1 MRLYVYVLQ
10 AKDLPV
16 KETFVKL
23 HVGKHKS
30 KTRVSRD
37 TSNPIWN
44 EEFVFRVSS
53 VEEGNAVVVSVLHH
67 DQDLHSVQSNVSTVL
82 IGKVRIPLCSV
93 AGEENQTLLPTW
105 FVIEKPS
112 DGKFVNIECGVGICI
127 CVCTCMSWFIAG
139 FKLYLRIA
147 GKILLS
153 LSLQGKRESISGE
166 KALHDKQDINLEGVK
181 ELEGSP
187 KRRKHHDGKHIMKN
201 FVNHIDKLFHKKEEI
216 SKRLNDEPAG
226 ESVTSNYED
235 ATDKPSSSASC
246 TSFEEGLNL
255 MQSSDSGKEEM
266 PENLLGGILLDQKYL
281 VSPSDLNKFLFSPN
295 SQFRKELAEL
305 QGLTDVQE
313 GPWTMIQEDN
323 PRLTRVVT
331 YIRPATKMVK
341 AGKATENQLYR
352 KASGNQFVIFVSV
365 STPDVPYG
373 HTFKVELLYKIL
385 LGTEPNAGGESSRL
399 IISWGIQFSQ
409 STIMK
414 GMIEGGARQG
424 LKESFEKFAD
434 LLAKSYKTL
443 DPAVVLDKD
452 QVIATVQSEQK
463 TDLKSAFLYF
473 WSSSVVCAVLLCVY
487 VVVHII
493 HCEPSKIQGL
503 EFYGFDLP
511 DSFGELFSSGILVL
525 LLERVY
531 MMTVHFIQARLHR
544 GRDQGVKANG
554 KGWILTIALIKGT
567 NLASVE
573 ETELFDPYVVFTC
586 NGKTRTSS
594 VKLQA
599 QDPQWN
605 EVIEFDAM
613 EEPPSVLDVEVF
625 DFDGPFDQGDSLG
638 HAEINFLKHTADELA
653 DLCVPLVGHHAQAS
667 QSKLQLRIFLENK
680 NGVETMK
687 DYLSKVE
694 KEVGKKLN
702 IRSPQKNSAFQKLF
716 GLPHEEFL
724 LKEYTCY
731 LKRKLPVQGKLFL
744 SARIVAFYS
753 NLFGHKTKF
762 YFLWEDIDDIQ
773 LLPPTLASLGS
784 PLLLL
789 TLKKNRGLD
798 AKHGAKSQDEEGRLW
813 FHFQSFVSFDA
824 TSRTIMALW
833 KTRTLSI
840 DHRAHIAE
848 EELDVSDPF
857 LLPEDVAAVADSDA
871 LKMSKVYSCDLP
883 GDVELVMKIFD
894 GGEMERKI
902 MEKSGCLS
910 YASTTW
916 ESKKSGINERRL
928 SYKYNHYVSVFGGGV
943 TCSQQKSPAPNDEG
957 WILNEIVA
965 LHDVPFGDHFR
976 VHLRY
981 EVKKAGVDCK
991 TSKCDVYLKIRWLKP
1006 IKFEQRISKSIM
1018 EKFRNRLK
1026 VIFDLFQKECCK
1038 FIFDTSLTSK

>member
-1 MRLYVYVLQ
+1 MRLYVYILQ
-10 AKDLPV
+10 AKDLPA
-16 KETFVKL
+16 KETFAKL
-23 HVGKHKS
+23 HVGKHRS
-30 KTRVSRD
+30 KTRVARD
-37 TSNPIWN
+37 TSSPIWN
-44 EEFVFRVSS
+44 EEFVFRITTDVVDESDD
-53 VEEGNAVVVSVLHH
+53 VVVSILHH
-67 DQDLHSVQSNVSTVL
+67 EQEDRYHSNVSTGL
-82 IGKVRIPLCSV
+82 IGKVRIPIRSV
-93 AGEENQTLLPTW
+93 AAEENQTLLPTW

-112 DGKFVNIECGVGICI
+112 DGKFVNIECG
-127 CVCTCMSWFIAG
+127 
-139 FKLYLRIA
+139 
-147 GKILLS
+147 KILLS
-153 LSLQGKRESISGE
+153 LSLQGKWDITAGE
-166 KALHDKQDINLEGVK
+166 KVQNDINLEGVK

-187 KRRKHHDGKHIMKN
+187 KDLSCSKDGKRRKHHDGKHIMKN
-201 FVNHIDKLFHKKEEI
+201 LVNQIDKLFHKKEEM
-216 SKRLNDEPAG
+216 SKRLHDDSSG
-226 ESVTSNYED
+226 GQSVTSNYED
-235 ATDKPSSSASC
+235 ATDKSSCSATSTC
-246 TSFEEGLNL
+246 TSFEEGLDL
-255 MQSSDSGKEEM
+255 MQSSDSEREEM
-266 PENLLGGILLDQKYL
+266 PENLTGGVLVDQKYL
-281 VSPSDLNKFLFSPN
+281 VSPCDLNKFLFTPS

-305 QGLTDVQE
+305 QGLSDVQE
-313 GPWTMIQEDN
+313 GPWTMMQEDT

-331 YIRPATKMVK
+331 YMRAATKMVK
-341 AGKATENQLYR
+341 AVKATENQVYR
-352 KASGNQFVIFVSV
+352 KASGKQFAVFVSV

-373 HTFKVELLYKIL
+373 NTFKIELLYKIL
-385 LGTEPNAGGESSRL
+385 SETEPTAGGEPSRL

-424 LKESFEKFAD
+424 LRESFEQFSD
-434 LLAKSYKTL
+434 LLAKTYKTL
-443 DPAVVLDKD
+443 DPAVVLDKE
-452 QVIATVQSEQK
+452 QVIATVQSEKK

-473 WSSSVVCAVLLCVY
+473 WSSSVICAVLLSVY
-487 VVVHII
+487 VVVHIL
-493 HCEPSKIQGL
+493 HSEPSKIQGF
-503 EFYGFDLP
+503 EFYGLDLP
-511 DSFGELFSSGILVL
+511 DSFGEVLSSGMLVL

-544 GRDQGVKANG
+544 GKDHGVKANG

-573 ETELFDPYVVFTC
+573 ATEIFDPYVVFTC

-625 DFDGPFDQGDSLG
+625 DFDGPFDQGASLG

-653 DLCVPLVGHHAQAS
+653 DFSVPLVGHHAQAS

-731 LKRKLPVQGKLFL
+731 LKRKLPVQGKLYL

-753 NLFGHKTKF
+753 NVFGHKTKF

-773 LLPPTLASLGS
+773 VLPPTFASLGS
-784 PLLLL
+784 PLLLII
-789 TLKKNRGLD
+789 LKKNRGLD
-798 AKHGAKSQDEEGRLW
+798 AKHGAKSQDDEGRVW
-813 FHFQSFVSFDA
+813 FYFQSFVSFDA

-833 KTRTLSI
+833 KTRTLSVY
-840 DHRAHIAE
+840 HRAQIAE
-848 EELDVSDPF
+848 EEQDLSDPF
-857 LLPEDVAAVADSDA
+857 LLPEDVAVVSDSDA
-871 LKMSKVYSCDLP
+871 LKMSKVYTCDLP
-883 GDVELVMKIFD
+883 CDVELVMRIFG
-894 GGEMERKI
+894 GGELERKV

-916 ESKKSGINERRL
+916 ESKNPGVYERRL

-943 TCSQQKSPAPNDEG
+943 TCAQQKSPAPNDDG

-991 TSKCDVYLKIRWLKP
+991 TSKCEVYLKIRWLKT

-1018 EKFRNRLK
+1018 EKFRNRLN
-1026 VIFDLFQKECCK
+1026 VIFDLFQKESVANS
-1038 FIFDTSLTSK
+1038 SLTLL

>member
-1 MRLYVYVLQ
+1 MRLYVYILQ
-10 AKDLPV
+10 AKDLPA
-16 KETFVKL
+16 KETFAKL

-30 KTRVSRD
+30 KTRVARD
-37 TSNPIWN
+37 TSSPIWN
-44 EEFVFRVSS
+44 EEFVFRISTDV
-53 VEEGNAVVVSVLHH
+53 VDEGDDVVVSILHH
-67 DQDLHSVQSNVSTVL
+67 ELDRYSNVSTGL
-82 IGKVRIPLCSV
+82 IGKVRIPLRSV
-93 AGEENQTLLPTW
+93 AAEENQTLLPTW

-112 DGKFVNIECGVGICI
+112 DGKLVNIEC
-127 CVCTCMSWFIAG
+127 
-139 FKLYLRIA
+139 

-153 LSLQGKRESISGE
+153 LSLQGKWESNSGE
-166 KALHDKQDINLEGVK
+166 KVQNDKQDIMLEGVK

-187 KRRKHHDGKHIMKN
+187 KDLSSSKDGKKRKHHHDGKHIMKN
-201 FVNHIDKLFHKKEEI
+201 FVNQIDKLFHKKEEI
-216 SKRLNDEPAG
+216 SKRLHDDSSG
-226 ESVTSNYED
+226 GQGITSNYED
-235 ATDKPSSSASC
+235 ATDKSSCSATC
-246 TSFEEGLNL
+246 TSFEEGLDL
-255 MQSSDSGKEEM
+255 MQSSDSEKEEM
-266 PENLLGGILLDQKYL
+266 PENLTGGVLVDQKYL
-281 VSPSDLNKFLFSPN
+281 VSPCNLNKFLFAPS
-295 SQFRKELAEL
+295 SEFRKEVAEL
-305 QGLTDVQE
+305 QGLSDVQE
-313 GPWTMIQEDN
+313 GPWTMMQEDT
-323 PRLTRVVT
+323 PHLTRVVT
-331 YIRPATKMVK
+331 YMRAATKMVK
-341 AGKATENQLYR
+341 AVKATENQIYR
-352 KASGNQFVIFVSV
+352 KANGKEFAVFVSV

-373 HTFKVELLYKIL
+373 STFKVELLYKIL
-385 LGTEPNAGGESSRL
+385 PETEPTAGGESSRL
-399 IISWGIQFSQ
+399 IISWGIQFNQ

-414 GMIEGGARQG
+414 GMIEGGAKQG
-424 LKESFEKFAD
+424 LRESFEQFSD
-434 LLAKSYKTL
+434 LLAKTYKTL

-473 WSSSVVCAVLLCVY
+473 WSSSVICAVLLSIY
-487 VVVHII
+487 VVVHIL

-503 EFYGFDLP
+503 EFYGLDLP
-511 DSFGELFSSGILVL
+511 DSFGELFSSGMLVL

-544 GRDQGVKANG
+544 GRDHGVKSNG

-573 ETELFDPYVVFTC
+573 ATELFDPYVIFTC

-605 EVIEFDAM
+605 E
-613 EEPPSVLDVEVF
+613 
-625 DFDGPFDQGDSLG
+625 
-638 HAEINFLKHTADELA
+638 INFFKHTADELA

-702 IRSPQKNSAFQKLF
+702 IRSPQKNCAFQKLF

-731 LKRKLPVQGKLFL
+731 LKRKLPVQGKLYL

-753 NLFGHKTKF
+753 NVFGHKTKF

-773 LLPPTLASLGS
+773 VLPPTFASLGS
-784 PLLLL
+784 PLLLII
-789 TLKKNRGLD
+789 LKKNRGLD
-798 AKHGAKSQDEEGRLW
+798 AKHGAKSLDDEGRLW
-813 FHFQSFVSFDA
+813 FYFQSFVSFDA

-833 KTRTLSI
+833 KTRTLSV
-840 DHRAHIAE
+840 DHRAQIAE
-848 EELDVSDPF
+848 EEQDVSDPF
-857 LLPEDVAAVADSDA
+857 LLPEDVAVVSDSDA
-871 LKMSKVYSCDLP
+871 LKMSKVYTRDLP
-883 GDVELVMKIFD
+883 CDVELVMKIFG
-894 GGEMERKI
+894 GGELERKI
-902 MEKSGCLS
+902 MEKSGCLN

-916 ESKKSGINERRL
+916 ESKNPGVYERRL

-943 TCSQQKSPAPNDEG
+943 TCAQQKSLAPSDEG

-991 TSKCDVYLKIRWLKP
+991 TSKCDVYLKIRWLKT

-1018 EKFRNRLK
+1018 EKFRTRLN
-1026 VIFDLFQKECCK
+1026 VIFDLFQKESVANS
-1038 FIFDTSLTSK
+1038 SLTLL

>member
-1 MRLYVYVLQ
+1 MKLYVYVLQ
-10 AKDLPV
+10 AKDLPS

-23 HVGKHKS
+23 HVGKHKNS
-30 KTRVSRD
+30 KTRVLRD

-44 EEFVFRVSS
+44 EEFFFRID
-53 VEEGNAVVVSVLHH
+53 EGDDDVVVVSLVYHENDHH
-67 DQDLHSVQSNVSTVL
+67 FGL
-82 IGKVRIPLCSV
+82 IGKVKIPLSSV
-93 AGEENQTLLPTW
+93 AAEENQTLLPTW
-105 FVIEKPS
+105 FAVEKLS
-112 DGKFVNIECGVGICI
+112 DGKFVNIEC
-127 CVCTCMSWFIAG
+127 
-139 FKLYLRIA
+139 

-153 LSLQGKRESISGE
+153 LSLQGKYESISGE
-166 KALHDKQDINLEGVK
+166 KVVNDKQDISLEGVK
-181 ELEGSP
+181 DVEGSGKDLVSSKEG
-187 KRRKHHDGKHIMKN
+187 KRRKHHDGKHLMKN
-201 FVNHIDKLFHKKEEI
+201 FVNQIDKLFHKKEEI
-216 SKRLNDEPAG
+216 SKRLHDESSVG
-226 ESVTSNYED
+226 QSVTSNHED
-235 ATDKPSSSASC
+235 ASENNSSLSANC
-246 TSFEEGLNL
+246 TGFEEGLDM
-255 MQSSDSGKEEM
+255 MQSSDSEKEEM
-266 PENLLGGILLDQKYL
+266 PENLLGGVLLDQRYL
-281 VSPSDLNKFLFSPN
+281 VSPCDLNKFLFTPS
-295 SQFRKELAEL
+295 SQFKKELAEL
-305 QGLTDVQE
+305 QGLSDVQE
-313 GPWTMIQEDN
+313 GPWTMIQEDT

-331 YIRPATKMVK
+331 YMRAATKMVK
-341 AGKATENQLYR
+341 AVKATETQVYR
-352 KASGNQFVIFVSV
+352 KANGKQFAVFVSV

-373 HTFKVELLYKIL
+373 STFKVELLYKIL
-385 LGTEPNAGGESSRL
+385 PGTEPNAVGESSRL
-399 IISWGIQFSQ
+399 IISWGIQFHQ

-414 GMIEGGARQG
+414 SMIEGGARQG
-424 LKESFEKFAD
+424 LKEGFEQFAD
-434 LLAKSYKTL
+434 LLAKTYKTL
-443 DPAVVLDKD
+443 DSAAVLDKE
-452 QVIATVQSEQK
+452 QVIATVQSEPK
-463 TDLKSAFLYF
+463 TDFKSAFLYF
-473 WSSSVVCAVLLCVY
+473 WSSSVICAVLLSVY
-487 VVVHII
+487 VVVHIM
-493 HCEPSKIQGL
+493 HCDPSKIQGF
-503 EFYGFDLP
+503 EFYGLDLP

-531 MMTVHFIQARLHR
+531 MMTVHFIQARMHR
-544 GRDQGVKANG
+544 DRDHGVKANG

-573 ETELFDPYVVFTC
+573 STELFDPYVVFTC
-586 NGKTRTSS
+586 NGKVRTSS

-625 DFDGPFDQGDSLG
+625 DFDGPFDQGASLG

-653 DLCVPLVGHHAQAS
+653 DLCVPLVGNHAQAS

-716 GLPHEEFL
+716 NLPHEVFL

-753 NLFGHKTKF
+753 NVFGHKTKF

-773 LLPPTLASLGS
+773 ALPPTFASLGS
-784 PLLLL
+784 PLLLII
-789 TLKKNRGLD
+789 LKKSRGLD
-798 AKHGAKSQDEEGRLW
+798 AKHGAKSQDDEGRLW
-813 FHFQSFVSFDA
+813 FYFQSFVSFDA

-840 DHRAHIAE
+840 DHRAQIAE
-848 EELDVSDPF
+848 DEQDVSDPF
-857 LLPEDVAAVADSDA
+857 LMPEEVAVVSDTDA
-871 LKMSKVYSCDLP
+871 LKMSKVYTCDLP
-883 GDVELVMKIFD
+883 CKVEFVVKMFG
-894 GGEMERKI
+894 GGELERKI
-902 MEKSGCLS
+902 MEKSGCLN

-916 ESKKSGINERRL
+916 ESKNPGGYERRL
-928 SYKYNHYVSVFGGGV
+928 SYKYNHNVSAFGGGV
-943 TCSQQKSPAPNDEG
+943 TCAQQKSLAPDNEG

-981 EVKKAGVDCK
+981 EVKKGVDCK
-991 TSKCDVYLKIRWLKP
+991 TSKCEVYLKIRWLKT

-1026 VIFDLFQKECCK
+1026 VIFDLFQKESVANS
-1038 FIFDTSLTSK
+1038 SLTLL

>member
-1 MRLYVYVLQ
+1 MLN
-10 AKDLPV
+10 
-16 KETFVKL
+16 
-23 HVGKHKS
+23 VGKHKS
-30 KTRVSRD
+30 KTRVSRG
-37 TSNPIWN
+37 TPNPIWN
-44 EEFVFRVSS
+44 EEFVFRVGDD
-53 VEEGNAVVVSVLHH
+53 VEEGDADDVVVSLLHH
-67 DQDLHSVQSNVSTVL
+67 DQDNVSTGL
-82 IGKVRIPLCSV
+82 IGKVRIPLSSI
-93 AGEENQTLLPTW
+93 AAEENQTLLPTW
-105 FVIEKPS
+105 FLIEKPTDD
-112 DGKFVNIECGVGICI
+112 DGKFVNIEC
-127 CVCTCMSWFIAG
+127 
-139 FKLYLRIA
+139 

-153 LSLQGKRESISGE
+153 LSLQGKSESTSGE
-166 KALHDKQDINLEGVK
+166 KVLPDKQEVSSEGVK
-181 ELEGSP
+181 EVQGSAKDP
-187 KRRKHHDGKHIMKN
+187 GSSSKDGRRRKHVDGKHMMKN
-201 FVNHIDKLFHKKEEI
+201 LVNQIDKLFHKKEEI

-226 ESVTSNYED
+226 ESSVNSNSNYED
-235 ATDKPSSSASC
+235 ATDKSFSSASTTC
-246 TSFEEGLNL
+246 TSFEEGLDL
-255 MQSSDSGKEEM
+255 MMQSSDGEIEEM
-266 PENLLGGILLDQKYL
+266 PENLLGGVLLDQKYL
-281 VSPSDLNKFLFSPN
+281 VSPSELNKFLFSSN

-305 QGLTDVQE
+305 QSLSDVQE
-313 GPWTMIQEDN
+313 GPWTMVQEDTT
-323 PRLTRVVT
+323 PRLTRSVT
-331 YIRPATKMVK
+331 YMRPPTKLVK
-341 AGKATENQLYR
+341 AGKATESQVYR
-352 KASGNQFVIFVSV
+352 KASGNQFAVFVSV

-373 HTFKVELLYKIL
+373 NTFKVELLYKIL
-385 LGTEPNAGGESSRL
+385 PVTEPNTDGESSRL

-424 LKESFEKFAD
+424 LKESFEQFSD
-434 LLAKSYKTL
+434 LLAKNYKTL
-443 DPAVVLDKD
+443 DPAAVLDKE
-452 QVIATVQSEQK
+452 QVIATVQSEPK

-473 WSSSVVCAVLLCVY
+473 WSSSVVCAVLLSVY
-487 VVVHII
+487 VVVHIL
-493 HCEPSKIQGL
+493 HCEPSKIQGV
-503 EFYGFDLP
+503 EFYGLDLP
-511 DSFGELFSSGILVL
+511 DSFGELFSGGMLVL

-544 GRDQGVKANG
+544 GKDQGGKANG

-573 ETELFDPYVVFTC
+573 ATELFDPYVIFTC

-599 QDPQWN
+599 RDPQWN

-625 DFDGPFDQGDSLG
+625 DFDGPFDQGVSLG
-638 HAEINFLKHTADELA
+638 HAEINFLKLTADELA

-744 SARIVAFYS
+744 SARIVAFHS
-753 NLFGHKTKF
+753 NIFGHKTKF

-773 LLPPTLASLGS
+773 VLPPTFASLGS
-784 PLLLL
+784 PLLVII
-789 TLKKNRGLD
+789 LKKNRGLD

-813 FHFQSFVSFDA
+813 FYFQSFVSFDA

-833 KTRTLSI
+833 KTRTLSV
-840 DHRAHIAE
+840 DQRAHIAE
-848 EELDVSDPF
+848 EESDVSDPF
-857 LLPEDVAAVADSDA
+857 LLPGDVAVVSDA
-871 LKMSKVYSCDLP
+871 EPLKMSKVYACDLP
-883 GDVELVMKIFD
+883 GDVELVMKIFG

-902 MEKSGCLS
+902 MEKSGCLN

-916 ESKKSGINERRL
+916 ESKKPGIYERRV
-928 SYKYNHYVSVFGGGV
+928 SYKYNHTVSVFGGGV

-957 WILNEIVA
+957 WILNDIVA

-981 EVKKAGVDCK
+981 EVKKTGVDCT
-991 TSKCDVYLKIRWLKP
+991 TSKCEVYLRIRWLKP

-1026 VIFDLFQKECCK
+1026 VIFDLFQKESVANS
-1038 FIFDTSLTSK
+1038 SLTLL

>member
-16 KETFVKL
+16 QETSVVL

-30 KTRVSRD
+30 KTRVSRG
-37 TSNPIWN
+37 TSNPIWH
-44 EEFVFRVSS
+44 EEFVFRVD
-53 VEEGNAVVVSVLHH
+53 EGDDDVVVSVLHH
-67 DQDLHSVQSNVSTVL
+67 DQDHHLSDVSPGL

-112 DGKFVNIECGVGICI
+112 DGKFVNIECG
-127 CVCTCMSWFIAG
+127 
-139 FKLYLRIA
+139 
-147 GKILLS
+147 KILLS
-153 LSLQGKRESISGE
+153 MSLQGKSESTSDE
-166 KALHDKQDINLEGVK
+166 KVLPDKQDVSLEDVK
-181 ELEGSP
+181 EVQGSAKEG

-201 FVNHIDKLFHKKEEI
+201 LVNQIDKLFHKKEEI

-226 ESVTSNYED
+226 DSVTSNYED
-235 ATDKPSSSASC
+235 ATDNSCSSAATTC
-246 TSFEEGLNL
+246 TGFEEGLDL
-255 MQSSDSGKEEM
+255 MQSSDGEIEEM
-266 PENLLGGILLDQKYL
+266 PENLLGGILVDQKYL

-305 QGLTDVQE
+305 QSLTDVQE
-313 GPWTMIQEDN
+313 GPWTMVQEDIT
-323 PRLTRVVT
+323 PRLTRLVT
-331 YIRPATKMVK
+331 YMRSATKLVK
-341 AGKATENQLYR
+341 AGKATESQVYR
-352 KASGNQFVIFVSV
+352 KASGNQFAVFVSV

-373 HTFKVELLYKIL
+373 NNFKVELLYKIEPV
-385 LGTEPNAGGESSRL
+385 TEPNAVGESSRL

-424 LKESFEKFAD
+424 LKESFEQFSD
-434 LLAKSYKTL
+434 LLAKNYKTL
-443 DPAVVLDKD
+443 DPAVVLDKE
-452 QVIATVQSEQK
+452 QVIATVQSEPK

-473 WSSSVVCAVLLCVY
+473 WSSSVVCAVLLSVY
-487 VVVHII
+487 VVVHML
-493 HCEPSKIQGL
+493 HCEPSKIQGV
-503 EFYGFDLP
+503 EFYGLDLP

-544 GRDQGVKANG
+544 GRDQGGKANG

-573 ETELFDPYVVFTC
+573 ATELFDPYVVFTC

-625 DFDGPFDQGDSLG
+625 DFDGPFDQGVSLG
-638 HAEINFLKHTADELA
+638 HAEINFLKLTADELA

-753 NLFGHKTKF
+753 NIFGHKTKF
-762 YFLWEDIDDIQ
+762 YFLWEDMDDIQ
-773 LLPPTLASLGS
+773 VLPPTLASLGS
-784 PLLLL
+784 PLLLII
-789 TLKKNRGLD
+789 LKKNRGLD
-798 AKHGAKSQDEEGRLW
+798 AKHGAKSQDVEGRLW
-813 FHFQSFVSFDA
+813 FYFQSFVSFDA

-833 KTRTLSI
+833 KTRTLSV
-840 DHRAHIAE
+840 DQRAHIAE
-848 EELDVSDPF
+848 EESDVSDPF
-857 LLPEDVAAVADSDA
+857 FLPGDVAVVSDA
-871 LKMSKVYSCDLP
+871 DPLQMSKVYACDLP
-883 GDVELVMKIFD
+883 GDVELVMKIFG

-902 MEKSGCLS
+902 MEKSGCLN

-916 ESKKSGINERRL
+916 ESKKPGIYERRV
-928 SYKYNHYVSVFGGGV
+928 SYKYNHTVSVFGGGV
-943 TCSQQKSPAPNDEG
+943 TSSQQKSTAPNDEG
-957 WILNEIVA
+957 WILNDIVA

-991 TSKCDVYLKIRWLKP
+991 TSKCEVYLRIRWLKP

-1026 VIFDLFQKECCK
+1026 VIFDLFQKESVANS
-1038 FIFDTSLTSK
+1038 SLTLL

>member
-1 MRLYVYVLQ
+1 MRLYVYILQ
-10 AKDLPV
+10 AKDLPA
-16 KETFVKL
+16 KETFAKL
-23 HVGKHKS
+23 HVGRHKS
-30 KTRVSRD
+30 KTRVARD
-37 TSNPIWN
+37 TSSPIWN
-44 EEFVFRVSS
+44 EEFVFRISDVD
-53 VEEGNAVVVSVLHH
+53 EGDDVVVSILHH
-67 DQDLHSVQSNVSTVL
+67 EQQDHQSIVSTGL
-82 IGKVRIPLCSV
+82 IGKVRIPLTSV
-93 AGEENQTLLPTW
+93 AAEENQTLLPTW

-112 DGKFVNIECGVGICI
+112 DGKFVNIECG
-127 CVCTCMSWFIAG
+127 
-139 FKLYLRIA
+139 
-147 GKILLS
+147 KILLS
-153 LSLQGKRESISGE
+153 LSLQGKWESTSGE
-166 KALHDKQDINLEGVK
+166 KVLNDKQDIINLEGVK

-187 KRRKHHDGKHIMKN
+187 KDLISSRDGKRRKHHDGKHIMKN
-201 FVNHIDKLFHKKEEI
+201 IVNHIDKLFHKKEEI
-216 SKRLNDEPAG
+216 SKRLHDES
-226 ESVTSNYED
+226 SVGQSVNSNYED
-235 ATDKPSSSASC
+235 ATDQCSSSATC
-246 TSFEEGLNL
+246 TGFEEGLDL
-255 MQSSDSGKEEM
+255 MQSSDSEREEM
-266 PENLLGGILLDQKYL
+266 PENLTGGVLVDQKYL
-281 VSPSDLNKFLFSPN
+281 VSPCELNKFLFTPS

-305 QGLTDVQE
+305 QGLSDVQE
-313 GPWTMIQEDN
+313 GPWTMMQEDT

-331 YIRPATKMVK
+331 YMRAATKMVK
-341 AGKATENQLYR
+341 AVKATENQVYR
-352 KASGNQFVIFVSV
+352 KASGKQFAVFVSV

-373 HTFKVELLYKIL
+373 NTFKIELLYKIL
-385 LGTEPNAGGESSRL
+385 PETEPTAGGEASRL

-424 LKESFEKFAD
+424 LKESFEQFSN
-434 LLAKSYKTL
+434 LLAKTYKTL
-443 DPAVVLDKD
+443 DPAVVLDKE
-452 QVIATVQSEQK
+452 QVIATVQSEPK

-473 WSSSVVCAVLLCVY
+473 WSSSVICAVLLSVY
-487 VVVHII
+487 VVVHML
-493 HCEPSKIQGL
+493 HCEPSKIQGF
-503 EFYGFDLP
+503 EFYGLDLP
-511 DSFGELFSSGILVL
+511 DSFGELFSSGLLVL

-531 MMTVHFIQARLHR
+531 IMTVHFVQARLHR

-573 ETELFDPYVVFTC
+573 ATELFDPYVVFTC

-625 DFDGPFDQGDSLG
+625 DFDGPFDQGASLG

-653 DLCVPLVGHHAQAS
+653 DLSVALVGNHAQAS

-753 NLFGHKTKF
+753 NVFGHKTKF

-773 LLPPTLASLGS
+773 VLPPTFASLGS
-784 PLLLL
+784 PLLLII
-789 TLKKNRGLD
+789 LKKNRGLD
-798 AKHGAKSQDEEGRLW
+798 AKHGAKSQDDEGRLS
-813 FHFQSFVSFDA
+813 FYFQSFVSFDA

-833 KTRTLSI
+833 KTRTLSV
-840 DHRAHIAE
+840 DHRAQIVE
-848 EELDVSDPF
+848 EDQDVADPF
-857 LLPEDVAAVADSDA
+857 LLPEAVTVVSDA
-871 LKMSKVYSCDLP
+871 DALMMSKVYTCDLP
-883 GDVELVMKIFD
+883 CDVELVMKIFG
-894 GGEMERKI
+894 GGELERKI

-916 ESKKSGINERRL
+916 ESKKQGVYERRL

-943 TCSQQKSPAPNDEG
+943 TCAQQKSPAPNDEG

-976 VHLRY
+976 VHIRY

-991 TSKCDVYLKIRWLKP
+991 TSKCEVYLKIRWLKT

-1018 EKFRNRLK
+1018 EKFRNRFK
-1026 VIFDLFQKECCK
+1026 VIFDLFQKESVANS
-1038 FIFDTSLTSK
+1038 SLTLL

>member
-23 HVGKHKS
+23 HVGNHKS
-30 KTRVSRD
+30 KTRVVRD

-44 EEFVFRVSS
+44 EEFVFRVSG
-53 VEEGNAVVVSVLHH
+53 VEEGDDVVVSILRHEQDHH
-67 DQDLHSVQSNVSTVL
+67 SNVSSGV
-82 IGKVRIPLCSV
+82 IGKVRVPLSSV

-105 FVIEKPS
+105 FVVGKPS
-112 DGKFVNIECGVGICI
+112 DGEFVNIEC
-127 CVCTCMSWFIAG
+127 
-139 FKLYLRIA
+139 

-153 LSLQGKRESISGE
+153 LSLQGKWESISGD
-166 KALHDKQDINLEGVK
+166 KAINDKQDISLEGVK

-187 KRRKHHDGKHIMKN
+187 KEPGCSKDVRRRKHHDGKHLMKN
-201 FVNHIDKLFHKKEEI
+201 IVNQIDKLFHKKEEM
-216 SKRLNDEPAG
+216 SKRLNDLSAG
-226 ESVTSNYED
+226 EIVTSNYED
-235 ATDKPSSSASC
+235 ATDKSSSSSTC
-246 TSFEEGLNL
+246 TSFEEGLGL
-255 MQSSDSGKEEM
+255 MQSSDSEKEEM
-266 PENLLGGILLDQKYL
+266 PENLPGGILLDQKYL

-305 QGLTDVQE
+305 QGLSDVQE
-313 GPWTMIQEDN
+313 GPWTMIHEDN
-323 PRLTRVVT
+323 TRLTRVVT
-331 YIRPATKMVK
+331 YIRPATKLVK
-341 AGKATENQLYR
+341 AGKATENQVYR
-352 KASGNQFVIFVSV
+352 KASGQKFAVFVSV

-373 HTFKVELLYKIL
+373 NTFKVELLYKVL
-385 LGTEPNAGGESSRL
+385 PGTEQNAGGESSRL

-434 LLAKSYKTL
+434 LLAKNYKTL
-443 DPAVVLDKD
+443 DPGVVLDKE
-452 QVIATVQSEQK
+452 QVIATVQSEHK
-463 TDLKSAFLYF
+463 ADLKSAFLYF
-473 WSSSVVCAVLLCVY
+473 WSSSVVCAVLVSVY
-487 VVVHII
+487 VVVHIF
-493 HCEPSKIQGL
+493 HCEPNKIQGL
-503 EFYGFDLP
+503 EFYGLDLP

-573 ETELFDPYVVFTC
+573 ATELFDPYVVFTC

-594 VKLQA
+594 VKLQD

-625 DFDGPFDQGDSLG
+625 DFDGPFDQGASLG
-638 HAEINFLKHTADELA
+638 HAEINFLKLTADELA

-753 NLFGHKTKF
+753 NIFGHKTKF

-773 LLPPTLASLGS
+773 LLPPTLASIGS
-784 PLLLL
+784 PLLLII
-789 TLKKNRGLD
+789 LKKNRGLD
-798 AKHGAKSQDEEGRLW
+798 AKYGAKSQDEEGRLW
-813 FHFQSFVSFDA
+813 FYFQSFVSFDA

-840 DHRAHIAE
+840 DHRAQIAE
-848 EELDVSDPF
+848 EELDVADPF
-857 LLPEDVAAVADSDA
+857 LLPEDVTAASDA
-871 LKMSKVYSCDLP
+871 DAPKMSKV
-883 GDVELVMKIFD
+883 
-894 GGEMERKI
+894 
-902 MEKSGCLS
+902 
-910 YASTTW
+910 
-916 ESKKSGINERRL
+916 
-928 SYKYNHYVSVFGGGV
+928 
-943 TCSQQKSPAPNDEG
+943 
-957 WILNEIVA
+957 
-965 LHDVPFGDHFR
+965 
-976 VHLRY
+976 
-981 EVKKAGVDCK
+981 
-991 TSKCDVYLKIRWLKP
+991 
-1006 IKFEQRISKSIM
+1006 
-1018 EKFRNRLK
+1018 
-1026 VIFDLFQKECCK
+1026 
-1038 FIFDTSLTSK
+1038 